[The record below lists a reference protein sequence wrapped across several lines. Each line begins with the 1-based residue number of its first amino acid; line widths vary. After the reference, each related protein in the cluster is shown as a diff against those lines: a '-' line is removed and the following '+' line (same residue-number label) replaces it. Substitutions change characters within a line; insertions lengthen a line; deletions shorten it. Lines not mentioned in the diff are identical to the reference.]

1 MGGLCFL
8 TDVFLISSFSVVIF
22 LDWLIVSL
30 SVFFWGSLS
39 SSPDNLFL
47 FLSSSLIVAYFVVIS
62 CSFLLFSLDFSLSVS
77 FWLSIDSSDFD
88 SSDGELM
95 SEESSSLLFVGLG
108 LVSFLVVGGLDYYD
122 YDPETS
128 DYESGWEDYLLTG

>member
-1 MGGLCFL
+1 M
-8 TDVFLISSFSVVIF
+8 
-22 LDWLIVSL
+22 
-30 SVFFWGSLS
+30 
-39 SSPDNLFL
+39 
-47 FLSSSLIVAYFVVIS
+47 
-62 CSFLLFSLDFSLSVS
+62 LFSLDFSLSVS

-108 LVSFLVVGGLDYYD
+108 LVSFLVADGLDYYD